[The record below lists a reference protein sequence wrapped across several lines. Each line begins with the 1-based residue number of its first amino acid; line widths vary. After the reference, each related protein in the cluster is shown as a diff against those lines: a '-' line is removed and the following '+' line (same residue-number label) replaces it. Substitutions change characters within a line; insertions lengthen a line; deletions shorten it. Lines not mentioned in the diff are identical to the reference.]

1 MGESASSTELEPFGV
16 AIDDKRA
23 IFEEAVRAIMPMF
36 KDGGMEQANL
46 TPWLDVDGSRPLT

>member
-46 TPWLDVDGSRPLT
+46 TPCAGR